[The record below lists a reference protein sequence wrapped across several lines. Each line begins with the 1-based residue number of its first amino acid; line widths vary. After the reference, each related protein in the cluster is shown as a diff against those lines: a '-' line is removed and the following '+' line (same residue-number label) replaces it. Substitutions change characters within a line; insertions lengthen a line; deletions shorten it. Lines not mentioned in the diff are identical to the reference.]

1 MKQWGKKIG
10 LAGLLLSVLAVSTII
25 TDGGGWGAETAHAAT
40 QTKAETNKSKALAI
54 AYAQIQTQNASRV
67 VALINKERMAVG
79 LKPLIVHTNLTKMA
93 KTKAIDMYNNRYF
106 SHTSP
111 KYGSPFEMMD
121 SFGITYKYAG
131 ENLGKGQR
139 SAEEVVKDWM
149 NSPDHQENILNPD
162 FKLIGVGYYNGH
174 WVQEF
179 IGK

>member
-1 MKQWGKKIG
+1 MKSWGKKIG
-10 LAGLLLSVLAVSTII
+10 IAGLLLSALALPTIV
-25 TDGGGWGAETAHAAT
+25 TDGGGLGTETAHAAT
-40 QTKAETNKSKALAI
+40 QTKTEASPSKSLAV
-54 AYAQIQTQNASRV
+54 AYARIQTQNASKV
-67 VALINKERMAVG
+67 VALINKERMAVN
-79 LKPLIVHTNLTKMA
+79 LQPLIVHTNLTKMA
-93 KTKAIDMYNNRYF
+93 KIKAIDMYNNRYF

-121 SFGITYKYAG
+121 AFGITYKYAG

-139 SAEEVVKDWM
+139 SAEEVVSDWM